1 MSNITRDFTYETG
14 VDEAIHPDP
23 EIAAGM
29 SEIGLSKTCKYG
41 CKLYKH
47 PRAEVV
53 VLSHNS
59 SYGCK
64 RTKAEIVSEFT
75 EFNMT
80 NGR

>member
-1 MSNITRDFTYETG
+1 MRKHKFTYETG
-14 VDEAIHPDP
+14 VDEAIHPDR

-29 SEIGLSKTCKYG
+29 SEIGLSECPYG

-47 PRAEVV
+47 PRADVI

-64 RTKAEIVSEFT
+64 RTKSRIVSELT
-75 EFNMT
+75 DHNIG
-80 NGR
+80 N